1 MTKTPRS
8 LPAIATALVLSVC
21 GGYLFSLFHIPLPWM
36 LGPLFFV
43 GLAGINGIKVSDV
56 RGGRQAGQLLV
67 GCALGLYFT
76 PEVSSQLLEY
86 GGYIV
91 LAAFLAIFIGGLGS
105 LLLRRVSGID
115 AATAFFGSVPG
126 GAAERAYRAGFE
138 SRKKRKPSSVAR
150 MPVFPAWVCE
160 VEASAKIFTGVGASA
175 EEASR
180 AAQKNC
186 STHFQ
191 ASSCQQTEC
200 SRSL

>member
-1 MTKTPRS
+1 MRS
-8 LPAIATALVLSVC
+8 LAIALAL
-21 GGYLFSLFHIPLPWM
+21 PL
-36 LGPLFFV
+36 
-43 GLAGINGIKVSDV
+43 I
-56 RGGRQAGQLLV
+56 LV
-67 GCALGLYFT
+67 GCATVKKPNTCDEKASFAQGQKDAQSGYAF
-76 PEVSSQLLEY
+76 SS
-86 GGYIV
+86 
-91 LAAFLAIFIGGLGS
+91 AC
-105 LLLRRVSGID
+105 D
-115 AATAFFGSVPG
+115 

-160 VEASAKIFTGVGASA
+160 VEASTKIFTGVGASA

-200 SRSL
+200 SRGL